1 MGSSIFSIGLTGLNA
16 AQAGLVTTS
25 HNISNAGTSGYSR
38 QNTVQSTN
46 PAMFT
51 GAGFF
56 GEGTKV
62 DTVKRAYS
70 AFLTNQVLSA
80 DTKFSEYDTYNTEIS
95 QIDNMLADATVGL
108 TPAIQS
114 FFSGVQEVA
123 ANPASVPAR
132 QSMIST
138 SQSLVARFHNLSE
151 RLDDVRSGV
160 ESQIDET
167 VGAISSYAKDI
178 AEINNKIIIA
188 QQAGSN
194 QPANDLLDTRDLL
207 ISELNKLV
215 RVSTNVADDGSMSV
229 FIGTGQPLVIGT
241 NATNLDARPSLS
253 DPTRLDVNIIAS
265 NGSAIPIPE
274 SLLGGGKLGGLLSMR
289 TSSLD
294 AAQNQLGLIAVGM
307 ATAFNA
313 QHALGQDLN
322 GNPGTDFFTQPDI
335 YVTRNALAS
344 TAFSKDDVHYD
355 DISKLTGDDY
365 RITFTDTVGN
375 YKLTRVSDG
384 ATIPT
389 DTGVGLRIDKPTS
402 SNVGDSFLI
411 QPTRY
416 VAGTFGV
423 AITDTRMIA
432 AAAPIS
438 SSAGSEGLLSTIGSS
453 ATASISA
460 PAVLS
465 SDKFASLAAANTV
478 FSFSA
483 SPDTLSIS
491 GLPSGMKVSYTDA
504 SGTVVGPSTL
514 SSIPYTPGMTVG
526 LWHATSATTNQQDVS
541 FSFTGTPAAGDSFLL
556 RGGTPNKGTASIS
569 APVVSDTTN
578 LTALKAGYTTLSYN
592 SSGMLTVSNLP
603 PGMAVAYTPLNGT
616 QTVGSPVPYSSG
628 MSIALG
634 HMSGTDFVSEVS
646 FTVSG
651 APSVNDSFNIGANTA
666 GVSDSR
672 NAVLLGNLQTTKTL
686 LSASGQPS
694 ATFQSVY
701 SQLVSAVG
709 NKARELGVNR
719 DAQESLVQQASSA
732 QQSLVGVNLDE
743 EAANLIRYQQAYQ
756 AASKVMSVAS
766 KLFDQVLA
774 LGQ

>member
-322 GNPGTDFFTQPDI
+322 GNLGTDFFTQPDI

-365 RITFTDTVGN
+365 RITFTESPAAQVDEGSQTQHRGTVEV
-375 YKLTRVSDG
+375 KLALQSILVVRPRQSRFAYQLDPVQS
-384 ATIPT
+384 
-389 DTGVGLRIDKPTS
+389 
-402 SNVGDSFLI
+402 
-411 QPTRY
+411 
-416 VAGTFGV
+416 
-423 AITDTRMIA
+423 AITNTGNTYFEFMVKRGCQQAD
-432 AAAPIS
+432 
-438 SSAGSEGLLSTIGSS
+438 SEADSKYLL
-453 ATASISA
+453 
-460 PAVLS
+460 
-465 SDKFASLAAANTV
+465 
-478 FSFSA
+478 
-483 SPDTLSIS
+483 
-491 GLPSGMKVSYTDA
+491 
-504 SGTVVGPSTL
+504 
-514 SSIPYTPGMTVG
+514 PGETYHNPG
-526 LWHATSATTNQQDVS
+526 INQQGNQKLIVYQS
-541 FSFTGTPAAGDSFLL
+541 RF
-556 RGGTPNKGTASIS
+556 I
-569 APVVSDTTN
+569 PVGKDCW
-578 LTALKAGYTTLSYN
+578 
-592 SSGMLTVSNLP
+592 P
-603 PGMAVAYTPLNGT
+603 
-616 QTVGSPVPYSSG
+616 
-628 MSIALG
+628 
-634 HMSGTDFVSEVS
+634 D
-646 FTVSG
+646 
-651 APSVNDSFNIGANTA
+651 
-666 GVSDSR
+666 
-672 NAVLLGNLQTTKTL
+672 
-686 LSASGQPS
+686 
-694 ATFQSVY
+694 
-701 SQLVSAVG
+701 
-709 NKARELGVNR
+709 
-719 DAQESLVQQASSA
+719 
-732 QQSLVGVNLDE
+732 
-743 EAANLIRYQQAYQ
+743 
-756 AASKVMSVAS
+756 
-766 KLFDQVLA
+766 
-774 LGQ
+774 